1 MRIRILRQTSINGQ
15 PARVGEVIDAAEADA
30 RTLLLMRKAEL
41 APEPDPTPAP
51 IVAPAATDHRKPRTR
66 KG

>member
-15 PARVGEVIDAAEADA
+15 PVRVGDVINVDEVVA

-41 APEPDPTPAP
+41 APDLIPEPT
-51 IVAPAATDHRKPRTR
+51 APAAPEPRKPRSR
-66 KG
+66 KS

>member
-15 PARVGEVIDAAEADA
+15 PVRVGDVINVDEVVA

-41 APEPDPTPAP
+41 VLEPDPIPEPVA
-51 IVAPAATDHRKPRTR
+51 APAAPDHRKPRTR